1 MVNMHA
7 TYHENLSTGLVARRD
22 HIFIMESVFFNKE
35 VFLNFS
41 QTCVT

>member
-22 HIFIMESVFFNKE
+22 HIFIMESAFLNNE

-41 QTCVT
+41 QTYVT